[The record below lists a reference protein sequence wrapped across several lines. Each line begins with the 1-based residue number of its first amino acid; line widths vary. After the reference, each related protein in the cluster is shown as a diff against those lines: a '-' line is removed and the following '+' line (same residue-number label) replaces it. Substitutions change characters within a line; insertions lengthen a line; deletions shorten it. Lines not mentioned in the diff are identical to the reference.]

1 MDKLTYVLSIAGH
14 DPSAGAGLTSD
25 LKTME
30 NHGVYGL
37 SVCTAITIQNDVDF
51 VKCHWIPVE
60 QILEQIEIVFKRV
73 EISVV
78 KIGIVE
84 SLKNLKLILLKLKE
98 LNPNIKVVLDP
109 ILKATAGFDFHSNEV
124 QKAWM
129 DIWKQCFMVTPNFD
143 EIQQSNSKADWKSN
157 LKEINQFTHVY
168 LKGGHRNDKLGWDE
182 VYLKS
187 GEVILIAPKVN
198 TVYQKHGSGC
208 VLSSALASN
217 FALGFDLE
225 SACRNAKYYTEQF
238 LNSHP
243 SMLGVHLNIK
253 KHDQ

>member
-60 QILEQIEIVFKRV
+60 QILEQIEIVFKRF

-84 SLKNLKLILLKLKE
+84 SLENLKLILLKLKE
-98 LNPNIKVVLDP
+98 LNPKIKVVLDP

-124 QKAWM
+124 HKAWM
-129 DIWKQCFMVTPNFD
+129 DIWKQCFMVIPNFD

-208 VLSSALASN
+208 VLSSALASHI
-217 FALGFDLE
+217 ALGLDLE
-225 SACRNAKYYTEQF
+225 SACRKAKYYTEQF
-238 LNSHP
+238 LNSHT
-243 SMLGVHLNIK
+243 SLLGVHLNIK